1 MSDPTADSNPYRSA
15 ADRARED
22 RDEFPLRVQTY
33 EMAMQMARDMRR
45 IRAARAAGQAIGQAY
60 ELALH
65 DPARTCA
72 GDPMWELR
80 SEPRTRAT
88 FSDPHPD
95 DFPGGRPVPGE
106 YPPHFPV

>member
-1 MSDPTADSNPYRSA
+1 MT
-15 ADRARED
+15 
-22 RDEFPLRVQTY
+22 
-33 EMAMQMARDMRR
+33 MARDMRR
-45 IRAARAAGQAIGQAY
+45 LRAALAAGEAIGQAR

-80 SEPRTRAT
+80 GEPRTRAT

-95 DFPGGRPVPGE
+95 DFPGGLPLPAE
-106 YPPHFPV
+106 